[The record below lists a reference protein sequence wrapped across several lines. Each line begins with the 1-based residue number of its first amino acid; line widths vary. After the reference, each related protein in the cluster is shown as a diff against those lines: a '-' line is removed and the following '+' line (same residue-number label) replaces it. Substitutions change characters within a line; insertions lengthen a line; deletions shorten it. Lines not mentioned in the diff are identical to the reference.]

1 MCACTARGAASPR
14 TREAYEAALRRFLAW
29 CEGAGVDAAAA
40 CRQDIEAYR
49 AAELAAGA
57 APGTVMLRL
66 SAVRT
71 LYKALVRAGRRQD
84 NPAEHVKSPR
94 QAAAAVDRVMRKFI
108 PAEQMKVVLGQL
120 GESVRGLRDRA
131 LLLAMYLL
139 GLRVSEVQGL
149 DWEDWK
155 GDTLAFRA
163 KGAQAR
169 ELAVPEGL
177 KAAFARLR
185 EATGCGGPMFIGET
199 GRMSVRGIQKMVG
212 VRLGAAGRAP
222 AGRGGSSPH
231 AMRHSC
237 ATVAAINGASI
248 YAIQDQ
254 CGHADLRSTSIYTK
268 AAGRM
273 MGAPSLAVEKALGI

>member
-14 TREAYEAALRRFLAW
+14 TRTAYEAALKRFLAW
-29 CEGAGVDAAAA
+29 CAGAGVAAAAA
-40 CRQDIEAYR
+40 CRQDIERYR

-108 PAEQMKVVLGQL
+108 PAEQMREVLGQL
-120 GESVRGLRDRA
+120 GETARGLRDRA
-131 LLLAMYLL
+131 ILLTMYLM
-139 GLRVSEVQGL
+139 GLRVSEVAGL
-149 DWEDWK
+149 DWEDFR

-169 ELAVPEGL
+169 ELSVPPGL
-177 KAAFARLR
+177 KATFAKLR
-185 EATGCGGPMFIGET
+185 EATGCGGPMFIGEA

-212 VRLGAAGRAP
+212 VRLAAAGRAP

-231 AMRHSC
+231 AFRHTC
-237 ATVAAINGASI
+237 GAAAAVNGASI

-254 CGHADLRSTSIYTK
+254 FGHADLRSTSIYTK

-273 MGAPSLAVEKALGI
+273 MEAPSLAVEKALGI